1 MEQIGNTLTQLASQF
16 EERKKENTTC
26 HNMTQHVFNTS
37 LHNVYEMIPKKDYA
51 ILLNQLEAWNVG
63 SPKAVCR
70 IYGVKTVQRAVA
82 YVKGTPN
89 VRCKGAYFTYMVR
102 QLKSEQDVRNNR
114 TTVKENLTTENHI
127 VEVNK
132 KVKQNLPPQSPTR
145 GVKSKKGIF
154 TPPNIINWQDAR
166 NFLANLTDDDLLD
179 ENILIFANK
188 LKRQYNFA

>member
-1 MEQIGNTLTQLASQF
+1 MEKIGKTLSHLASQL
-16 EERKKENTTC
+16 EEKKEKTHHVNTIC
-26 HNMTQHVFNTS
+26 TQHVFNTS

-63 SPKAVCR
+63 SPKAICR

-102 QLKSEQDVRNNR
+102 QLKSED
-114 TTVKENLTTENHI
+114 TTNCSQPVKENLTTENQI

-132 KVKQNLPPQSPTR
+132 KVEQNPPVQSSRTSL
-145 GVKSKKGIF
+145 KSKKGIF
-154 TPPNIINWQDAR
+154 IPPNIINWQEAR
-166 NFLANLTDDDLLD
+166 EFLCKLTDDDLLNED
-179 ENILIFANK
+179 VLIFANK
-188 LKRQYNFA
+188 LKRKYNFG